1 MSLKGGCVMTNST
14 IPSTI
19 LEQGTEFLTAVVEWA
34 HNLPSIT
41 WSDLAGE
48 AAQGRVALFSVDM
61 INGFCH
67 EGVLSSPRVQGII
80 PAVVESFKGAY
91 AVGVR
96 HFILAQDCHAPE
108 SVEFA
113 DFPPHCLTGTSETE
127 SIPELANLPFAN
139 LYTIITKN
147 SLNAS
152 HGTQLGTW
160 LEAHR
165 DLSTAVVV
173 GNCTDLCVHQMS
185 MHLKL
190 YANEH
195 NLKMRV
201 IVPENAVQTYDISV
215 AASREIGTLPH
226 NGDILHLLFLYH
238 MRLNGIEV
246 VRFSD
251 ITRKDPEKPSQ
262 EQEAEEKAA

>member
-1 MSLKGGCVMTNST
+1 MTNST

-19 LEQGTEFLTAVVEWA
+19 LEQGTEFLAAIVEWA
-34 HNLPSIT
+34 RNLPSIT

-80 PAVVESFKGAY
+80 PAVVGAFKGAY
-91 AVGVR
+91 AIGVR
-96 HFILAQDCHAPE
+96 NFILAQDCHSPE

-113 DFPPHCLTGTSETE
+113 DFPPHCLAGTSEAE
-127 SIPELANLPFAN
+127 NIPELASLPFAN
-139 LYTIITKN
+139 LYTVVTKN
-147 SLNAS
+147 SLNAF
-152 HGTQLGTW
+152 HGTRLSRW
-160 LEAHR
+160 LETHR

-173 GNCTDLCVHQMS
+173 GDCTDLCVYQMA

-190 YANEH
+190 YANAH

-201 IVPENAVQTYDISV
+201 IVPEDAVQTYDMPV
-215 AASREIGTLPH
+215 AESREIGALPH
-226 NGDILHLLFLYH
+226 SGDVLHLLFLYH

-246 VRFSD
+246 MYFSD
-251 ITRKDPEKPSQ
+251 ITRKEPEEPIQ
-262 EQEAEEKAA
+262 QEKAA